1 MVINFVVVVVVVL
14 NVAVIALFVVMFH
27 TLFSCG
33 Q

>member
-1 MVINFVVVVVVVL
+1 MVINFVVVVVL